1 MKKGKISIYL
11 KWGYASFMFV
21 LIPAYWIQYGPANF
35 LWFSDITLILAFF
48 AVILE
53 QRFLASM
60 ATVGGLALELFWNID
75 FLIALVFGYHVTG
88 LTDYMFDPSISMWI
102 RVLSLFHMILP
113 PLLLWLIIRLGYD
126 NRAWLVQTLFSWVI
140 IAITW
145 LLTEPSENINWVFNY
160 QKSEWLAN
168 NPLLY
173 LFLESAIVA
182 ATYAI
187 THLLLTHIKM
197 SRKS

>member
-1 MKKGKISIYL
+1 
-11 KWGYASFMFV
+11 MFV